1 MPLLKPNVSDPDL
14 LSSLLQSFLL
24 TAGVF
29 HTGTICG
36 VHDFQESASRWHL
49 HLIVRGPVD
58 VIDSQGRKI
67 AVPRPAVILA
77 SGDSTHR
84 LVADTETGAQVV
96 CAHVELGGK
105 ESPVFASLANFLLV
119 DLSDLPGAAPVVD
132 LLVAEAFDS
141 RAGRRAVLNRLCELL
156 VVHLFRFSIDNALV
170 QRGALAGLGD
180 ARLAK
185 ALGAVHQ
192 APARAWSL
200 EAMASLAGMSRAR
213 FSARFHAVVGTTP
226 ADYLAAWRIEQSLL
240 LLRTGKS
247 LKQVALDVGY
257 GSASAFTRAFTRK
270 MGCAPTPWLKGAA
283 GSAQDARSA
292 IRDVG

>member
-1 MPLLKPNVSDPDL
+1 MLKPNVSDLDP

-36 VHDFQESASRWHL
+36 VHDFQESTSRWHL
-49 HLIVRGPVD
+49 HLIVRGPVE
-58 VIDSQGRKI
+58 VVDSQGRTI

-84 LVADTETGAQVV
+84 LIADTETGAQVV

-119 DLSDLPGAAPVVD
+119 DLAALPGSAPLVD
-132 LLVAEAFDS
+132 LLVAEAFEARS
-141 RAGRRAVLNRLCELL
+141 GRQAVLNRLCELL

-170 QRGALAGLGD
+170 RGGALAGLAD
-180 ARLAK
+180 ARMAK
-185 ALGAVHQ
+185 ALGAVHRE
-192 APARAWSL
+192 PARNWSL
-200 EAMASLAGMSRAR
+200 AAMASLAGMSRAR
-213 FSARFHAVVGTTP
+213 FSARFHSVVSTTP
-226 ADYLAAWRIEQSLL
+226 ADYLAAWRIEQSLI
-240 LLRTGKS
+240 LLRTGRS

-257 GSASAFTRAFTRK
+257 GSGSAFTRAFTRK
-270 MGCAPTPWLKGAA
+270 MGCAPTPWLKTTAA
-283 GSAQDARSA
+283 GRGQDARSA